1 MISELLVNNIGGIR
15 EVSLHFRGRFIAITG
30 ESGSG
35 KSSLVRALELVSG
48 RRAQASLIRAG
59 VDEGEVRAVLEMD
72 ALPASLP
79 DDLQPQEG
87 FMVVK
92 RIVSSAGRAKS
103 YLQERP
109 VPLNTLTA
117 ALSGVIAI
125 QSQFSQLELLE
136 PGLQMELLDNSG
148 GAPLRELRSRL
159 SQTFSLAL
167 EHERKLL
174 EVSRK
179 RREIEE
185 RYQDGEA
192 FLSRIGRIDLRTGC
206 ESEWETEMNRISALL
221 EKQNRLRIALDRM
234 TGGSSGEGISSSI
247 EGFCQSIRLS
257 LADDPAMEKII
268 EKILSSI
275 QEMETFLRSVAFDQN
290 EQSLQEE
297 FENLEKKLGTL
308 RKLMRYA
315 RADSVE
321 DLVDF
326 AGRTRSDLEWLRESR
341 NVVSELQEV
350 SAALKKEVSSLALSL
365 RELIRVTGAELEKSV
380 NSTLMDLAMEGLRFG
395 ISLKPLEKVRHSG
408 ADEVSF
414 FLSDGKHLQGP
425 VSKIASGGELSRIL
439 LALQAASPDELL
451 PDILVFD
458 EVEAGLGGRA
468 AVLAGH
474 ALKKLSRRCQVILIT
489 HEASIAALAD
499 QHFKVERDGEVSRV
513 LEVDKELRIREIAR
527 MLAGDP
533 DDPEAEGLA
542 HSLLGNSQTSGL

>member
-15 EVSLHFRGRFIAITG
+15 EVSLHLKGRFIAITG

-48 RRAQASLIRAG
+48 KRAQAALIRAG
-59 VDEGEVRAVLEMD
+59 VEEGEVRAVLEMD
-72 ALPASLP
+72 GPVACLP

-92 RIVSSAGRAKS
+92 RIVSSTGRARS

-117 ALSGVIAI
+117 ALSKVIAI

-148 GAPLRELRSRL
+148 GNQLRGSRSELSKK
-159 SQTFSLAL
+159 FSLAL

-174 EVSRK
+174 EISRK
-179 RREIEE
+179 RKDIES
-185 RYQDGEA
+185 RYQDGET
-192 FLSRIGRIDLRTGC
+192 FLSRFSKMELRPGC
-206 ESEWETEMNRISALL
+206 ESEWEIEMNRIAERL
-221 EKQNRLRIALDRM
+221 EKHNRLRLSLDRM
-234 TGGSSGEGISSSI
+234 SGGSSGEGLSSSI
-247 EGFCQSIRLS
+247 ENFCQDIRPILENY
-257 LADDPAMEKII
+257 PET
-268 EKILSSI
+268 EKILEKVLSSV
-275 QEMETFLRSVAFDQN
+275 QELEAFLRSIASDQS
-290 EQSLQEE
+290 EQSIQEE
-297 FENLEKKLGTL
+297 FEDLERRLGSL

-315 RADSVE
+315 KVDSVE
-321 DLVDF
+321 DLIDF
-326 AGRTRSDLEWLRESR
+326 AAQTRSDLEWLRESR
-341 NVVSELQEV
+341 NIVSELQEG
-350 SAALKKEVSSLALSL
+350 SAKLKREVSSLALCL
-365 RELIRVTGAELEKSV
+365 REQRRAAGTELERSV
-380 NSTLMDLAMEGLRFG
+380 NATLQDLAMEGLSFG
-395 ISLKPLEKVRHSG
+395 ISLKPMEKVRHSG
-408 ADEVSF
+408 ADEITF
-414 FLSDGKHLQGP
+414 FLSDNKHLKGP

-458 EVEAGLGGRA
+458 EVEAGLGGRS
-468 AVLAGH
+468 AVLAGQT
-474 ALKKLSRRCQVILIT
+474 LKKLSLRCQVIMIT

-499 QHFKVERDGEVSRV
+499 QHFKVERDGENSRV
-513 LEVDKELRIREIAR
+513 VEIDRDLRVREIAR

-542 HSLLGNSQTSGL
+542 RSLLENSQSPGL

>member
-1 MISELLVNNIGGIR
+1 
-15 EVSLHFRGRFIAITG
+15 
-30 ESGSG
+30 
-35 KSSLVRALELVSG
+35 
-48 RRAQASLIRAG
+48 
-59 VDEGEVRAVLEMD
+59 
-72 ALPASLP
+72 
-79 DDLQPQEG
+79 
-87 FMVVK
+87 
-92 RIVSSAGRAKS
+92 
-103 YLQERP
+103 
-109 VPLNTLTA
+109 
-117 ALSGVIAI
+117 
-125 QSQFSQLELLE
+125 
-136 PGLQMELLDNSG
+136 
-148 GAPLRELRSRL
+148 
-159 SQTFSLAL
+159 
-167 EHERKLL
+167 
-174 EVSRK
+174 
-179 RREIEE
+179 
-185 RYQDGEA
+185 
-192 FLSRIGRIDLRTGC
+192 
-206 ESEWETEMNRISALL
+206 MNRISALL

-365 RELIRVTGAELEKSV
+365 RELRRVTGAELEKSV

-458 EVEAGLGGRA
+458 EVEAGLGG
-468 AVLAGH
+468 
-474 ALKKLSRRCQVILIT
+474 ALPY
-489 HEASIAALAD
+489 
-499 QHFKVERDGEVSRV
+499 
-513 LEVDKELRIREIAR
+513 LRG
-527 MLAGDP
+527 ML
-533 DDPEAEGLA
+533 
-542 HSLLGNSQTSGL
+542 